1 MNATQAAQGATQR
14 LIIGVDQRPFF
25 AGTNQFCLAY
35 PLMVEETGEALDVST
50 FENRGRLWWKVDNV
64 PESELAPGSL
74 HVALIEPAP
83 AYEASNPER
92 DRYQVKL
99 NGRQPSSE
107 LWLQVLDV
115 RGPMPKIDDLFSR
128 GVPAARRPWKRVLLR
143 FDDGLVGPFF
153 GVWESSSKTLSFR
166 HVDAETAEVT
176 RVPAAM
182 LNKHPGVRKVQWSA
196 CAYERGGEPLD
207 IKVELFQASL
217 LKELMEDGEVI
228 DALPLDEVAFAYTKQ
243 LRGSDFKRPVY
254 DSPMERIHAMANTE
268 DAFEMGRLE
277 RLEKALEVMAAGD
290 SAAKQFTPRA
300 RVLLQTFFPP
310 VEAPPE
316 PVVQPD
322 PWIQGHTTKAASAPQ
337 AGASRAA
344 SRPAARPA
352 EGATGE
358 ADFFGHLVESIAAT
372 GYKFEQSDLLAFHL
386 GLKASQ
392 LSVLAGRS
400 GVGKSS
406 LPRLYARALGAQESM
421 LTVPVRPDWLDDR
434 DVIGAYDPLS
444 RRFVPA
450 ATGLVDYLAAAAA
463 DAANPDAP
471 IRLLVLDEMNLARV
485 EYYFATFLSAMEQPV
500 ESRGLRLFSPGLLEA
515 SDPYRDMAW
524 LPIPDSL
531 RIVGTVNIDET
542 THFFSPKVLD
552 RACVQSFGR
561 PDLRRVTA
569 VIDETAGLAAKPISW
584 ATWSSWIGVG
594 SEVPPWVQEQL
605 AELNELLIP
614 LRSDLGYRTVHRCLK
629 FVAGARGLED
639 FCTTQQALDLA
650 IVQFVLP
657 RLRTDQ
663 PDFLDSVDELLSSL
677 QEAEYPKSHGL
688 IARMKTLGGIGD
700 FWQLS

>member
-1 MNATQAAQGATQR
+1 MNASQAAQGAKHR

-25 AGTNQFCLAY
+25 AGSNQFCLAY
-35 PLMVEETGEALDVST
+35 PLMVEETGELLEVNT

-64 PESELAPGSL
+64 PESELVAGSL
-74 HVALIEPAP
+74 HVAFIEPAP
-83 AYEASNPER
+83 AYELSNPER

-115 RGPMPKIDDLFSR
+115 KGPMPKIDDLFSR
-128 GVPAARRPWKRVLLR
+128 GVSAARRPWKRVLLR

-166 HVDAETAEVT
+166 HVDADTAEVT
-176 RVPAAM
+176 RVPASK
-182 LNKHPGVRKVQWSA
+182 LSKHPGVKKLQWLASVH
-196 CAYERGGEPLD
+196 ERGVEPED
-207 IKVELFQASL
+207 IRIELFQTAML
-217 LKELMEDGEVI
+217 QELMEGGEVI
-228 DALPLDEVAFAYTKQ
+228 DALPLDEVAFAYAKQ

-254 DSPMERIHAMANTE
+254 DAPIERIRAMANSE
-268 DAFEMGRLE
+268 DAFEMGRID
-277 RLEKALEVMAAGD
+277 RLEKALKVMGSD
-290 SAAKQFTPRA
+290 PEAAKQFTPRA

-310 VEAPPE
+310 VESPVEPLARPE
-316 PVVQPD
+316 PREVRGQP
-322 PWIQGHTTKAASAPQ
+322 TTTAKAPHREQNAP
-337 AGASRAA
+337 AGDAK
-344 SRPAARPA
+344 
-352 EGATGE
+352 GE
-358 ADFFGHLVESIAAT
+358 ADFFGQLVESIAAT

-444 RRFVPA
+444 RRFLPA

-463 DAANPDAP
+463 EMNDPEAP

-485 EYYFATFLSAMEQPV
+485 EYYFATFLSAMEQP
-500 ESRGLRLFSPGLLEA
+500 SDARGIRLFSPGLLED
-515 SDPYRDMAW
+515 SDPYKGMSW

-561 PDLRRVTA
+561 PDLRRLPA
-569 VIDETAGLAAKPISW
+569 VIDESAGQAGSPVSW
-584 ATWSSWIGVG
+584 RTWSSWIGSG
-594 SEVPPWVQEQL
+594 ADVPPWVQEQL
-605 AELNELLIP
+605 AQLNELLIP

-629 FVAGARGLED
+629 FVAGARGLQD
-639 FCTTQQALDLA
+639 FCTIQQALDLA

-663 PDFLDSVDELLSSL
+663 PDFLDSADELLSSL
-677 QEAEYPKSHGL
+677 QETEYPRSHGL